1 MRESDPEIR
10 ILALKDLEPVLSIE
24 KVSFPTA
31 WTRSMFQQELELS
44 FSRHY
49 IISQANDAGRREII
63 GYIIFWIIQ
72 DEVQLQR
79 IAVKKDLRGQGIGG
93 LLIRE
98 MIRICMLEGVV
109 KGSLE
114 VRATNESALFLY
126 KNFGFVV
133 AGIRKGYYTDTREDA
148 LIMSF
153 DIKRQ

>member
-1 MRESDPEIR
+1 MKGHDHGIR
-10 ILALKDLEPVLSIE
+10 SMISKDLDSVLSIE
-24 KVSFPTA
+24 KASFPTP
-31 WTRSMFQQELELS
+31 WTRNLFQQELDLS
-44 FSRHY
+44 FSRHF
-49 IISQANDAGRREII
+49 IISESDEDGKNQII
-63 GYIIFWIIQ
+63 GYIVFWIIH
-72 DEVQLQR
+72 DEAQLQR
-79 IAVKKDLRGQGIGG
+79 IAVKKDLRGRGIGG

-98 MIRICMLEGVV
+98 MIRVCALEGVV

-126 KNFGFVV
+126 KKFGFVV